1 MIKDVL
7 KKGDTIKCYDEKEI
21 ISLMGEL
28 EKEGYMTDFLYEKD
42 GQKGLWLEITK
53 GIRKKHESNKD

>member
-1 MIKDVL
+1 MKKDLL
-7 KKGDTIKCYDEKEI
+7 KKGDTIKCNDEKEI

-53 GIRKKHESNKD
+53 GIRKKYESYND

>member
-7 KKGDTIKCYDEKEI
+7 KKGDIIKCSDEKEI
-21 ISLMGEL
+21 ISLMGKL

-53 GIRKKHESNKD
+53 GIRKKHESNNY